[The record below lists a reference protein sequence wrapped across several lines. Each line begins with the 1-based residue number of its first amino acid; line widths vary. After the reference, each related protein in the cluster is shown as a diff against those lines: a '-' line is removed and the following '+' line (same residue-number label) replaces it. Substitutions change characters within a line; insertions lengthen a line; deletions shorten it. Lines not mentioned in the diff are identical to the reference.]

1 MRSRRIREKK
11 MSQIRRIKDMRLA
24 KKETAV
30 VTSPIKKVTLVDKEE
45 VCLII
50 CIEVG
55 HKKKMQTKN
64 FRESFR
70 IVVQV

>member
-1 MRSRRIREKK
+1 

-45 VCLII
+45 V
-50 CIEVG
+50 G
-55 HKKKMQTKN
+55 KN
-64 FRESFR
+64 GSRKH
-70 IVVQV
+70 

>member
-1 MRSRRIREKK
+1 

-45 VCLII
+45 VRIKEI
-50 CIEVG
+50 G
-55 HKKKMQTKN
+55 HKKLLIFLSLALQTKK
-64 FRESFR
+64 FSLIISKR
-70 IVVQV
+70 IHLCFM